1 LLFTCSDCCLGPNT
15 GAHRASVIRVR
26 VGVALGAAMLSY
38 AVSWIVSVAIGL
50 LALASYPQSD
60 LAGVVLGAYV
70 FVASTAM
77 IAIFHFISP
86 K

>member
-1 LLFTCSDCCLGPNT
+1 MRNFNYF
-15 GAHRASVIRVR
+15 
-26 VGVALGAAMLSY
+26 ALWMG
-38 AVSWIVSVAIGL
+38 SVAIGL

-70 FVASTAM
+70 FVASTAV
-77 IAIFHFISP
+77 IAIFHVVSS